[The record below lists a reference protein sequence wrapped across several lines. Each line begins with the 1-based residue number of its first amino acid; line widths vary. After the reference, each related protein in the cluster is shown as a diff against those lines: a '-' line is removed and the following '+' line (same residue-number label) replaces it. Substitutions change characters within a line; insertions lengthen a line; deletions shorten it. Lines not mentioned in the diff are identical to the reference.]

1 MWKRW
6 RRGGGESVEGTG
18 GDHITLGIE
27 TSCDDTSAAVLR
39 NGREILSS
47 VVSSQVALH
56 GPYGGVVPELASRAH
71 LENIRP
77 VVDTALRQA
86 GLERDRIHLLAAT
99 RGPGLI
105 GSLLVGLNY
114 AKATAYALNLPI
126 VGVNHLEAHF
136 LSPFLEHPDIEYPLL
151 ALIVSGGHTSL
162 YFSGE
167 AWRYECLAGTR
178 DDAAGEAYDKVAKML
193 GLPYPGGPVIDRL
206 ASGYDGACDRF
217 APPKISDGSL
227 DFSFSGL
234 KTAVL
239 YILQKEAIPPVTD
252 PDAPGERVLA
262 LVKGFQEAA
271 VDHLMRRIEAF
282 CRQRRPRSLLLC
294 GGVACNSA
302 LRRRSREFAAE
313 EGIRVYVP
321 SPRFTTDNAA
331 MVALA
336 GYRRF
341 QAGHRDSLTLNA
353 TASLPLEDSGL

>member
-1 MWKRW
+1 MTRAA
-6 RRGGGESVEGTG
+6 
-18 GDHITLGIE
+18 DHFTLGIE
-27 TSCDDTSAAVLR
+27 TSCDDTSAAMLKD
-39 NGREILSS
+39 GQEILAS
-47 VVSSQVALH
+47 VVSSQVQLH

-71 LENIRP
+71 LENIGP
-77 VVDTALRQA
+77 VLGEALLQA
-86 GLERDRIHLLAAT
+86 GLGRDRIHLLAVT

-114 AKATAYALNLPI
+114 AKAMAYAQGLPL

-136 LSPFLEHPDIEYPLL
+136 FSPFLEHPEIAYPLL

-162 YFSGE
+162 YFSPE
-167 AWRYECLAGTR
+167 PWRYEFLAGTR

-206 ASGYDGACDRF
+206 ASGYEGQPIRF

-239 YILQKEAIPPVTD
+239 YLLQREEIPAVAD
-252 PDAPGERVLA
+252 PEHPEERVLA
-262 LVKGFQEAA
+262 LLKGFQETA
-271 VDHLMRRIEAF
+271 VDHLMRRIEVFA
-282 CRQRRPRSLLLC
+282 RRRRPRSLLLC

-302 LRRRSREFAAE
+302 LRRRSREFAEAT
-313 EGIRVYVP
+313 GIRVYVP
-321 SPRFTTDNAA
+321 SPVNTTDNAA

-336 GYRRF
+336 GYRHH
-341 QAGHRDSLTLNA
+341 QAGRRDSLDINA
-353 TASLPLEDSGL
+353 VASLTLEG

>member
-1 MWKRW
+1 MTRDA
-6 RRGGGESVEGTG
+6 
-18 GDHITLGIE
+18 DHFTLGIE
-27 TSCDDTSAAVLR
+27 TSCDDTSAAVLK
-39 NGREILSS
+39 NGREILAS
-47 VVSSQVALH
+47 VVSSQVKLH

-71 LENIRP
+71 LENIGP
-77 VVDTALRQA
+77 VLAEAFLQA
-86 GLERDRIHLLAAT
+86 GVGRDQIHLLAVT

-114 AKATAYALNLPI
+114 AKAMAYARDLPL

-136 LSPFLEHPDIEYPLL
+136 FSPFLEHPEIEHPLL

-162 YFSGE
+162 YFSPGP
-167 AWRYECLAGTR
+167 WRYEFLAGTR

-206 ASGYDGACDRF
+206 AAGYQGEPVRF

-239 YILQKEAIPPVTD
+239 YLLQKEAIPPVAD
-252 PDAPGERVLA
+252 PDHPGERVLA
-262 LVKGFQEAA
+262 LLKGFQETA
-271 VDHLMRRIEAF
+271 VDHLMSRIEAF
-282 CRQRRPRSLLLC
+282 CRLRRPRSLLLC

-302 LRRRSREFAAE
+302 LRRRSREFAAAT
-313 EGIRVYVP
+313 GIGVYVP
-321 SPRFTTDNAA
+321 SPVYTTDNAA

-336 GYRRF
+336 GYRHHR
-341 QAGHRDSLTLNA
+341 AGRRDPLEINA
-353 TASLPLEDSGL
+353 VASLPLEG